1 MVKFLVDKIRP
12 GKGFAHT
19 FHLSFVALI
28 PPIVWGLVRLDLVS
42 LAVLLLL
49 LSKWRMLAVHPR
61 HWINHI
67 RSNAVDI
74 IVGLSILEF
83 IVQSD
88 TGIFQAFWVLMFE
101 VWLLFIKPGSSN
113 LAVSGQA
120 LVGQTLGLTSLFL
133 AFPEGNLAFYTLAV
147 WVICYFSAR
156 HFLAIFEERH
166 GRLIASVW
174 AFFAACF
181 MWLLSHWL
189 LFFGP
194 VAQPAVL
201 LSVIGLGLSGLYYLD
216 QSDRLAVNIKRQIL
230 LVMFA
235 LIFIIIVFSDWGDK
249 AV

>member
-19 FHLSFVALI
+19 FHLSFIALL
-28 PPIVWGLVRLDLVS
+28 PPIIWGLVRLDLVS

-67 RSNAVDI
+67 RTNAVDI

-83 IVQSD
+83 IIQSD
-88 TGIFQAFWVLMFE
+88 AAIFQGFWVLIFE

-113 LAVSGQA
+113 LAVTFQA
-120 LVGQTLGLTSLFL
+120 LAAQTLGLTSLFL
-133 AFPEGNLAFYTLAV
+133 AFPDGALSFYVLAV
-147 WVICYFSAR
+147 WVVCYFSAR

-166 GRLIASVW
+166 GSLISSVW
-174 AFFAACF
+174 AFLAASL
-181 MWLLSHWL
+181 MWVLSHWL
-189 LFFGP
+189 LFFGQ

-201 LSVIGLGLSGLYYLD
+201 ISVIGFGLSGLYYLD
-216 QSDRLAVNIKRQIL
+216 QSDRLAMNIKRQIL
-230 LVMFA
+230 LAMFA